1 LGNNIKRDLGR
12 QGSEDLVSSQVVR
25 DKIKC

>member
-1 LGNNIKRDLGR
+1 LGKNIKTDLGG
-12 QGSEDLVSSQVVR
+12 QGSEDVSSQVVR